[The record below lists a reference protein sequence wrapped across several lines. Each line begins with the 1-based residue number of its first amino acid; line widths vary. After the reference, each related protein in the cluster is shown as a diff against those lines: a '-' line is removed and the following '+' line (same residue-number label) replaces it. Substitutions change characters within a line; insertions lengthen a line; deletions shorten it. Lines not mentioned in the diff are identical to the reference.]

1 MPTNRYL
8 PGTQQLT
15 TNAITKKILLEIPRA
30 FPGSR
35 LWRANAGAGVP
46 YGVIREA
53 VRLLTQGRVQEC
65 IAYLTRQ
72 RTVTFGIPGQADTS
86 GILAPGGRRLEIEV
100 KNIGDEMR
108 PDQVTFREMV
118 HHTGGIYVVAGG
130 VDEAVERVRESA
142 K

>member
-53 VRLLTQGRVQEC
+53 VRLLTQGRIAEC

-108 PDQVTFREMV
+108 PEQVTFREMV
-118 HHTGGIYVVAGG
+118 HRTGGIYVVAGG
-130 VDEAVERVRESA
+130 VDEAVERVREAA

>member
-1 MPTNRYL
+1 MPTNRYP

-86 GILAPGGRRLEIEV
+86 GILAPDGRRLEIEV
-100 KNIGDEMR
+100 KSVGDEMR
-108 PDQVTFREMV
+108 PEQVTFREMV
-118 HHTGGIYVVAGG
+118 HRTGGIYVVAGG
-130 VDEAVERVRESA
+130 VDEAVERVREAA

>member
-53 VRLLTQGRVQEC
+53 VRLLTQCRVQEC

-72 RTVTFGIPGQADTS
+72 RTVTFGIPGQEDTS

-108 PDQVTFREMV
+108 PEQVTFREMV
-118 HHTGGIYVVAGG
+118 HRTGGIYVVAGG
-130 VDEAVERVRESA
+130 VDEAVERVREVA

>member
-8 PGTQQLT
+8 PGTHQLT

-100 KNIGDEMR
+100 KNIGDDMR
-108 PDQVTFREMV
+108 PEQVTFREMV
-118 HHTGGIYVVAGG
+118 HRTGGIYVVAGG
-130 VDEAVERVRESA
+130 VDEAVERVREAA